1 VLLVGS
7 LSGLALAG
15 AIWAWLDRHRVDPWV
30 RQLERMKRA
39 LVRVGVPAAPHE
51 PPRAL
56 ATRVRAT
63 LGSTGEPLAAL
74 LDALEARRYGRA
86 AARRP
91 DPAMTRDFTSAA
103 RRLRTLTPR

>member
-1 VLLVGS
+1 
-7 LSGLALAG
+7 
-15 AIWAWLDRHRVDPWV
+15 
-30 RQLERMKRA
+30 
-39 LVRVGVPAAPHE
+39 VRVGIPAAPHE

-56 ATRVRAT
+56 AERVRAT